1 MKPKSSFFVKFLE
14 NLKEVI
20 LCTNIRKFNKMN
32 RIKSVVGVYN
42 SDGGIIG
49 ELTYVAKKIMGKT
62 KCDLCSLTHSTVSEK
77 K

>member
-1 MKPKSSFFVKFLE
+1 
-14 NLKEVI
+14 
-20 LCTNIRKFNKMN
+20 MN